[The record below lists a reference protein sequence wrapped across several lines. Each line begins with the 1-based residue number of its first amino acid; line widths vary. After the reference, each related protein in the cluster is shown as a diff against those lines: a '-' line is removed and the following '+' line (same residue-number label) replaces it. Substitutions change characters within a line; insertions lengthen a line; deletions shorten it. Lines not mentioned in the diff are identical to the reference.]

1 MSLPILNRLNQP
13 SVVLNTYGHAQSSS
27 PTNEQ
32 LAAQPSI
39 GLSKLELAAL
49 TQNTQSKLLNVESR
63 EGSSQKSALVNAF
76 SSAATAPETFEWQ
89 KEKLKE
95 APSEWGQRLLHVLG
109 DKVKLQIGQ
118 QLQRAQIRLDP
129 PNLGSIEISINIEGD
144 KTSVS
149 LTTSNAQVRDAIA
162 QTLEQLRQ
170 SLSQNSNTTVDV
182 NLSDK
187 QQQPQQQSDNS
198 DIANNHTEMP
208 SMDDDNNTRTPK
220 SPLDWLDLL
229 V

>member
-1 MSLPILNRLNQP
+1 M
-13 SVVLNTYGHAQSSS
+13 A
-27 PTNEQ
+27 
-32 LAAQPSI
+32 
-39 GLSKLELAAL
+39 
-49 TQNTQSKLLNVESR
+49 
-63 EGSSQKSALVNAF
+63 
-76 SSAATAPETFEWQ
+76 

-149 LTTSNAQVRDAIA
+149 LITSNTQVRDAIA

-187 QQQPQQQSDNS
+187 QQQSHHQNDND
-198 DIANNHTEMP
+198 DIASNHTEMP
-208 SMDDDNNTRTPK
+208 VQDDDSNTRASK
-220 SPLDWLDLL
+220 LQSDSLDLL